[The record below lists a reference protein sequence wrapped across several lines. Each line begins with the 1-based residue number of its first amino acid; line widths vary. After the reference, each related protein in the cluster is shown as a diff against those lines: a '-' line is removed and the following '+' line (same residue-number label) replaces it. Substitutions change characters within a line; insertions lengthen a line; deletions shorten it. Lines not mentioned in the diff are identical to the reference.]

1 MSTFPKPSEPM
12 LPRNC
17 RRSLERWPAAWRNHN
32 PYSDRILTST
42 SRQIKK
48 SRVSHSDSDF
58 FHLNLSLNRKSP
70 NHQTKKKSSRS
81 FRFRLQITDERVRVM
96 SKNRCFAKQKRRF
109 WSHHSAGHQSFSL
122 YIFRR
127 SAIAAR
133 PAICKSSNK
142 QSTRNTTDE
151 LRRATEVTV
160 RPPRRRPDA
169 PARASARTA
178 A

>member
-1 MSTFPKPSEPM
+1 MTGLFVS
-12 LPRNC
+12 
-17 RRSLERWPAAWRNHN
+17 RRSWRRSAGRGSIWGLVINRSNFPLCKTRALLGLIKGEYHRSQITRRRPHGERWPAAWRNHN

-109 WSHHSAGHQSFSL
+109 WSHHSLSL
-122 YIFRR
+122 IH
-127 SAIAAR
+127 I
-133 PAICKSSNK
+133 
-142 QSTRNTTDE
+142 
-151 LRRATEVTV
+151 
-160 RPPRRRPDA
+160 
-169 PARASARTA
+169 
-178 A
+178 

>member
-1 MSTFPKPSEPM
+1 MSFAPLAFK
-12 LPRNC
+12 LFYAARQNAVL
-17 RRSLERWPAAWRNHN
+17 RRSPFPAPEKRFSRSQRSDEHLFKTIRADPAAKLPPTLGPSQLIAR
-32 PYSDRILTST
+32 
-42 SRQIKK
+42 
-48 SRVSHSDSDF
+48 
-58 FHLNLSLNRKSP
+58 SP